1 MWYLDDECLDGKV
14 NLLLNNFEIIT
25 KSFHKIGLEVNERKC
40 VLITEDD
47 RAVSLFCRIL
57 SSIIIVKPQSAYL
70 LGAPIDDITNAD
82 NALQTKPENL
92 PRLCGKLKTLNA
104 QDACFF
110 F

>member
-1 MWYLDDECLDGKV
+1 LWYLDDECLDGKV

-70 LGAPIDDITNAD
+70 LGAPIDDIVNAD
-82 NALQTKPENL
+82 FALKTKL
-92 PRLCGKLKTLNA
+92 DDLRRLCDTLKTLNA
-104 QDACFF
+104 HDTFLC
-110 F
+110 